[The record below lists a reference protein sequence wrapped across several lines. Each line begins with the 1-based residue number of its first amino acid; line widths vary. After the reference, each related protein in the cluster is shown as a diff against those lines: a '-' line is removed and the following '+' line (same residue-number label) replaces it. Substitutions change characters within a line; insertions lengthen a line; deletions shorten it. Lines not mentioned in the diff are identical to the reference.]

1 MSEWLRVFK
10 RMLLPLLPLCPTAG
24 TNDDEAGPSRPPP
37 SAAATAAVHE
47 AFGDGEHAIVKSILN
62 QLVANAPP
70 GLDATEEVCHAV
82 MNFLIANGLQDAIG
96 GDDAIWGTLV
106 RRLFTN
112 APQPENTSWM
122 AQRWPSPMPANDRE
136 YFFELCRRSRN
147 ARLAHE
153 KHARLKEQLIQHN
166 RERERLYEAMD
177 AWHAAHRNLKYQ
189 DWIKMPG
196 YRRRFKILEQHAW
209 RGRQLEQELETFE
222 DTELFVAEAKLR
234 QWNVGNH
241 APPRLR
247 RQYTMVMTPGDY
259 YPQPTPGP
267 YGIPPG
273 DPYPEFTNSENEEED
288 DPEGAGP
295 SNLFGGDLDG

>member
-37 SAAATAAVHE
+37 SAAATAAMRE
-47 AFGDGEHAIVKSILN
+47 AFGDGEHAVVRSILE
-62 QLVANAPP
+62 QLVADVPSTQSA
-70 GLDATEEVCHAV
+70 AEEACHAV

-96 GDDAIWGTLV
+96 GDDPIWGTLV
-106 RRLFTN
+106 RRLFPY
-112 APQPENTSWM
+112 APQPENTSWL
-122 AQRWPSPMPANDRE
+122 AQRWPSPMPANDKE
-136 YFFELCRRSRN
+136 YFFEMCRRTRN
-147 ARLAHE
+147 ARLARE
-153 KHARLKEQLIQHN
+153 KYKRLKEQLDQH
-166 RERERLYEAMD
+166 ERERSRLYEEMD
-177 AWHAAHRNLKYQ
+177 AWHAAHRNLKYN
-189 DWIKMPG
+189 DYYKMPG

-209 RGRQLEQELETFE
+209 RGRQLEQELEIFE
-222 DTELFVAEAKLR
+222 DTELFVANAKLR
-234 QWNVGNH
+234 QWNAGGQ

-259 YPQPTPGP
+259 YPRPTPGP

-273 DPYPEFTNSENEEED
+273 DPYPEFTNSENEEEE

-295 SNLFGGDLDG
+295 SLFGGK